1 MMRLSKTLVLAGLI
15 LGLGSTGCRIQDS
28 AKSPTQVNADA
39 APAKASQAQSAQAP
53 APASKDKAVA
63 MSAVASPEG
72 EAPKLKPAILAC
84 ATDSD
89 CHAIPNYCGGCHC
102 EVGNAKQER
111 KCKDGEK
118 VACFADPCMDKATR
132 CNQGRCELVAKAP
145 VQ

>member
-1 MMRLSKTLVLAGLI
+1 MKSLAKALLAAGLVF
-15 LGLGSTGCRIQDS
+15 GLGSMGCRIQES
-28 AKSPTQVNADA
+28 AQSPAQVKADA
-39 APAKASQAQSAQAP
+39 APAQAKQAQAAQGVAP
-53 APASKDKAVA
+53 GAKDKAVA
-63 MSAVASPEG
+63 LSAVASPDPG
-72 EAPKLKPAILAC
+72 APKLKPAILAC

-132 CNQGRCELVAKAP
+132 CNQGRCELVAKTP